1 MEGKWWGAVLS
12 NIGETLKV
20 EDITELI
27 AGKVGWGGLATCH
40 VKWRGQG
47 YVGRQTL
54 EVVSYGRWRR
64 EIPTQN
70 SDAWSISAETR
81 KLSGH
86 REDRIWCPCHNWLE
100 ENRLF
105 HGGPTIKW
113 ERQEEEVNST
123 SQHRRVNL
131 FCYLDYVYVCAMIRC
146 LLVIPQFDYWC
157 IKTYQKHNN
166 NNVIRYERP
175 SLAIMH
181 TWRHNTCF
189 NHTARLT
196 SWRTLMACFALSP
209 NRPLTRKRHCNRE
222 WG

>member
-1 MEGKWWGAVLS
+1 MEVVWPSATWSGEAKDTSDDKHWRWYRMGDEEGKYQPKAAMRGLFQHRHES
-12 NIGETLKV
+12 CRGIGR
-20 EDITELI
+20 TEYD
-27 AGKVGWGGLATCH
+27 AHDTTG
-40 VKWRGQG
+40 
-47 YVGRQTL
+47 
-54 EVVSYGRWRR
+54 WRR
-64 EIPTQN
+64 IV
-70 SDAWSISAETR
+70 S
-81 KLSGH
+81 
-86 REDRIWCPCHNWLE
+86 E

-105 HGGPTIKW
+105 HCSPTIKW

-146 LLVIPQFDYWC
+146 LLVIAQFDYWC
-157 IKTYQKHNN
+157 IKTYQKHNKN
-166 NNVIRYERP
+166 NAINQRWETLARYHAYR
-175 SLAIMH
+175 